1 MRLVWSGGGDGAP
14 RVEAQYE
21 IQSPLAYTLACKVH
35 GSLPRGVGRELICSV
50 LQEHSGDF
58 EAVVAGGAVHG
69 RAWEM
74 HGRCVGG
81 AWEMR
86 GRCMGGRGRCVG
98 DAWEMRG
105 MCVGDAW
112 EMHGRCV
119 GDAWEMHGRCVG
131 DARGGEEG
139 KPRGIGSS
147 PAGFVQHQRG
157 LLCPLAACLHL

>member
-58 EAVVAGGAVHG
+58 EAVVAGGAVG
-69 RAWEM
+69 RDTGET
-74 HGRCVGG
+74 REV
-81 AWEMR
+81 R
-86 GRCMGGRGRCVG
+86 GRCMGGRGRCMG
-98 DAWEMRG
+98 DAWEVR
-105 MCVGDAW
+105 
-112 EMHGRCV
+112 GRCV
-119 GDAWEMHGRCVG
+119 GAAWEGVGGAWEVRGRCMGGAWEVRGRCVG